1 MSEKRSAGTGADG
14 QTARPLDAVDRA
26 VVQALCDD
34 GRIAMIELAQRVG
47 VSRGNVYQRYERLRR
62 EGVIQGFTAR
72 VDPRRLGL
80 AVAAYVSLKVEQ
92 DAWRDVRERLLALP
106 EIEHVALTAGDS
118 DFVVL
123 VRARDM
129 HGLRDVILDRLRQV
143 PGVRT
148 TFTTLILD
156 EQGRGAAVLP

>member
-1 MSEKRSAGTGADG
+1 MSDTEIAGPGTDE

-26 VVQALCDD
+26 MVQALCED
-34 GRIAMIELAQRVG
+34 GRIAMIDLAQRVG
-47 VSRGNVYQRYERLRR
+47 ASRGNVYQRYERLRR

-80 AVAAYVSLKVEQ
+80 PVAAYVSLKVEQ
-92 DAWRDVRERLLALP
+92 DAWRGVRQKLLALP
-106 EIEHVALTAGDS
+106 EVEHVALTTGDA

-123 VRARDM
+123 VRAGDIHR
-129 HGLRDVILDRLRQV
+129 LRDVILDRLRQV

-148 TFTTLILD
+148 TYTTLILD
-156 EQGRGAAVLP
+156 EQGRGTAMPG